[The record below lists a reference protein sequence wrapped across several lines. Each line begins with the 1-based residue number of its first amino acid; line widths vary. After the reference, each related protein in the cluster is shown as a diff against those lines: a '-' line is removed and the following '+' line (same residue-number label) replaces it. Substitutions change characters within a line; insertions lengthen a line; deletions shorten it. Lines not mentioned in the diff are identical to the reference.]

1 MELRDIFVSTMAGA
15 AVVLMGAFYAL
26 FYALGKLNNNHLA
39 LATAFA
45 SYLGLVAA
53 TFMLI
58 DALDLRGFWL
68 LMTTVMLIGY
78 LLAPMAIWRLS
89 VDIHEDSDGQPAQ
102 RNPSAP
108 RLITGTDS

>member
-26 FYALGKLNNNHLA
+26 FYALGKLNGNHLA
-39 LATAFA
+39 LAASFA
-45 SYLGLVAA
+45 CYLGLVAA
-53 TFMLI
+53 TLLLI

-68 LMTTVMLIGY
+68 LMTTAMLIGY

-89 VDIHEDSDGQPAQ
+89 VDIHEDSDIQHPETVPPCA
-102 RNPSAP
+102 
-108 RLITGTDS
+108 D